1 MRCLTIF
8 LFSAVL
14 IGCSHADNSKQ
25 QNRENEIS
33 NNLTSR
39 TMAISDDIAQ
49 SRRLYI
55 SAYQNINS
63 KSDMNNELYI
73 YTIRKIDSLI
83 GNYEVDQD
91 NFENDIK
98 NNKKIS
104 VEAVD
109 GLCIMNK
116 FVEKYSTFINMNN
129 VPESLQQSMKEA
141 LKYQPIYIKRLSTD
155 KDYLGQ
161 LECLNLK

>member
-1 MRCLTIF
+1 MRRLTIF

-25 QNRENEIS
+25 QTRENEIS

-116 FVEKYSTFINMNN
+116 FFEKYSTFINMNN